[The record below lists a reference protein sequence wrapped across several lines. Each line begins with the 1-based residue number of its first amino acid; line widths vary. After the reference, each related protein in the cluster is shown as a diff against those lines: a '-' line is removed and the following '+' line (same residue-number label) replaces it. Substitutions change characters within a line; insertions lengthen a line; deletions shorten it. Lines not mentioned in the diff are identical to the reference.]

1 MPKATPPTAAA
12 GPTLARNQ
20 ACHTCRK
27 RKQKCDAARPFC
39 GGCVRSWKAR
49 GQTISDTNGGTPA
62 CTYDDPWDF
71 VPGHSVHDTQTI
83 DHLKARIGELEK
95 NLPSRRV
102 TPPHP
107 NSHLHPSVPS
117 MIPTGGLFDGL
128 SASKPFTNGLSTPY
142 GSMNGMNGMFGT
154 PDLTPSLSAASSLN
168 GSPQAYGPMFFNNWP
183 AHLPLPDMLHHLVDV
198 FFAHF
203 PLAARII
210 HKPSFLHGLTHSPS
224 DPLFPPASLLHAIC
238 AYASMFSPAVPT
250 PIIQDTP
257 PPDQG
262 EPPKKPV
269 KRPESFGDFQARLAR
284 SCADESTAL
293 GLHLV
298 ENFQAITILGWYWFA
313 QARWVEL
320 WIWSGVALR
329 QAVPLGLN
337 VSDEI
342 PTTLNRSG
350 KTALLPSL
358 PDSEEGRID
367 AEMRRNTFWS
377 AYLLERYACASATWA
392 NSLDEQDISTELPI
406 CQMDWE
412 QGTQLEVPRQ
422 RLGTP
427 DLLTSHPQEILDAF
441 GMHVKAVHLM
451 SRVHLH
457 NLRFRSTPQAV
468 GINDPRDAPAFKQ
481 LDGLIA
487 AFVYSLP
494 AKFRDPFKADSGTVF
509 DANLYMVAVLPHLAV
524 IHLHD
529 PHVDA
534 ANPNDPSADRV
545 LSAARAILHTVYIL
559 CSTSFDITLLIHAC
573 CQAWYLAARVLVR
586 FLKAKIDAQDR
597 DGAITL
603 RGEVQVFQLAL
614 SRIGEKVPLGQ
625 RFGKMLS
632 ELLESEMGEAEEKLR
647 QHCNNKDVF
656 EAAAG
661 PFTGIIGQTQ
671 FNLFP
676 SRETSVSLGAPG
688 SGSLNGSGATLVE
701 MDSPPDMQNLP
712 PNGPQGAILP
722 QLPPDPLDD
731 LDGMQGLDSL
741 LSMDNLGLGMG
752 LPHTLSLG
760 PDIGIDIDFG
770 TLSSMSMGHNMGGNH
785 LGNMGSAMGT
795 V

>member
-1 MPKATPPTAAA
+1 MPKAAAPA
-12 GPTLARNQ
+12 TGPTLARNQ

-27 RKQKCDAARPFC
+27 RKQKCDAQRPFC

-49 GQTISDTNGGTPA
+49 GQTISDTAGGTPA

-71 VPGHSVHDTQTI
+71 VPGNTMHDAQTI

-95 NLPSRRV
+95 NLPGRP
-102 TPPHP
+102 THPH
-107 NSHLHPSVPS
+107 SHLHPDPPYVN
-117 MIPTGGLFDGL
+117 GGIFHGL
-128 SASKPFTNGLSTPY
+128 NGSKPFSSTATTPY
-142 GSMNGMNGMFGT
+142 NQPVTGLTALFGT
-154 PDLTPSLSAASSLN
+154 PDLTPSMSANSSAN
-168 GSPQAYGPMFFNNWP
+168 GSPQSFGPMFFNNWP

-210 HKPSFLHGLTHSPS
+210 HRPSFLHGLTHSPS

-262 EPPKKPV
+262 DQPPKKPV
-269 KRPESFGDFQARLAR
+269 KRPESFGDLQARLAR
-284 SCADESTAL
+284 SSADESTAL

-358 PDSEEGRID
+358 PDTVEGRID
-367 AEMRRNTFWS
+367 MEMRRNTFWA

-406 CQMDWE
+406 CQADWE
-412 QGTQLEVPRQ
+412 QGIKLEYPRQ
-422 RLGTP
+422 RLGTV
-427 DLLTSHPQEILDAF
+427 DVLTSHPQEILDAF

-457 NLRFRSTPQAV
+457 NLRFRTSPQAV
-468 GINDPRDAPAFKQ
+468 GVSNPREAPAFKQ

-494 AKFRDPFKADSGTVF
+494 AKFRDPFKADSGNVF

-529 PHVDA
+529 PHVVATD
-534 ANPNDPSADRV
+534 PNDPSADRV

-586 FLKAKIDAQDR
+586 FLKAKIDGQDR
-597 DGAITL
+597 DAAITL
-603 RGEVQVFQLAL
+603 RGEIQVFQLAL

-625 RFGKMLS
+625 RFGKMLA
-632 ELLESEMGEAEEKLR
+632 ELLEAEMSEVEERLR
-647 QHCNNKDVF
+647 LHCEDKEMWD
-656 EAAAG
+656 
-661 PFTGIIGQTQ
+661 TGIGPMTGVVTGTTP
-671 FNLFP
+671 FNLYP
-676 SRETSVSLGAPG
+676 SRETSVSVSGGTG
-688 SGSLNGSGATLVE
+688 SASLNGAATLVE
-701 MDSPPDMQNLP
+701 VESPPEMQSLP
-712 PNGPQGAILP
+712 PNGLQGAILP

-731 LDGMQGLDSL
+731 LSPMQGFDNL
-741 LSMDNLGLGMG
+741 LSLDNLGLGMG

-760 PDIGIDIDFG
+760 TEIGIDIDFG
-770 TLSSMSMGHNMGGNH
+770 TLGTLGNPMNSMTNP
-785 LGNMGSAMGT
+785 LGNMGATMGI